1 MVFMRNIAVF
11 GFLALFLAGCA
22 APLSVEKLQE
32 FKPESKVVVFVN
44 STRYDTKLRVAL
56 AKKGFKVL
64 KFSSNQSVVTEGK
77 ADEIARSYNE
87 AAARYGITF
96 YHFQVDRCIG
106 NSSKLIDGV
115 IEISDLQ
122 TNEVLMVIEKGG
134 WTGPCALDMRGDV
147 FDGLAQAL
155 SENWSN

>member
-1 MVFMRNIAVF
+1 MTALKTYFV
-11 GFLALFLAGCA
+11 LALITLLVTGCA
-22 APLSVEKLQE
+22 TPLNVEQLQE
-32 FKPESKVVVFVN
+32 FRPENRVVVLVN

-64 KFSSNQSVVTEGK
+64 KFASNQSVITEGN

-96 YHFQVDRCIG
+96 YHFQVDRCLG

-115 IEISDLQ
+115 IELSDLK
-122 TNEVLMVIEKGG
+122 TNEVIMVIENGG
-134 WTGPCALDMRGDV
+134 WTGPCTFDTRDDV
-147 FDGLAQAL
+147 FDGLAKAL
-155 SENWSN
+155 SENWS

>member
-1 MVFMRNIAVF
+1 MTVLKNCLIWI
-11 GFLALFLAGCA
+11 LFTLLIAGCA
-22 APLSVEKLQE
+22 TPLNVEQLQE
-32 FKPESKVVVFVN
+32 FRPENRVVVLVN

-64 KFSSNQSVVTEGK
+64 KFASNQLVITEGTGN
-77 ADEIARSYNE
+77 EIARSYNE

-96 YHFQVDRCIG
+96 YHFQVDRCLG

-115 IEISDLQ
+115 IELSDLK
-122 TNEVLMVIEKGG
+122 TNEVVIVIENGG
-134 WTGPCALDMRGDV
+134 WTGPCTFDTRDDV

-155 SENWSN
+155 SENWS